1 MANSVFK
8 LKVETSEYDANI
20 KKAAEGIQHLA
31 SVAHKAGGE
40 LTGLDKAEIDYLK
53 TLGDMPTM
61 SHTAAS
67 ATRELEKAYKELT
80 VVYNN
85 LNDVEKADEGGKA
98 LAASLD
104 NLRQRAQES
113 RQHLDAATQS
123 LQNNGQAGKESSSI
137 LDKLASKFTINIDAI
152 KLFKVG
158 LNAAEGALNV
168 AKDAFFASEATVDEW
183 GRTMEAGK
191 SVYQGFLNALNTGDI
206 SGYLDNINDIVN
218 AARTAYNELDRLRTM
233 KRIQTPQISSRQA
246 ENDRLRMMIQSG
258 RYIAPIDGRKATMQ
272 NGQIL
277 TPEQIRVLE
286 RQLQSG
292 MQHMVT
298 LVGNEVKQ
306 STKAIN
312 AVYDKQAKE
321 LGLTQK
327 EFRKGTSSMEEF
339 DKRIQGYQDYRAFER
354 QHTIYDDRT
363 GIGHRDNA
371 VNPYEAYKAWGVFR
385 VDGDKYGQ
393 LVQLI
398 QQRDQQMGQAYG
410 MQSQAY
416 RAINKVEGITPHKI
430 VGSTSTTTTTTS
442 KQTPQQRAQE
452 SFAKAEQNYKQAL
465 EQAAMELQAGTI
477 TRAEAKKKEMQAAEQ
492 RWKAIGDAR
501 NISDSENLR
510 KAQDEAAANYKAL
523 AAEVKTAT
531 EHQKAI
537 DKATRDLENANQKL
551 AAARTEM
558 AQAKQ
563 QGDLQAYNTAKDKA
577 TAAQKEVMRLEKVK
591 VNVETGTVDLPD
603 IPTEITQKV
612 DFLANTRNI
621 DAAISYVKKEMD
633 TIPVGTIEFNLD
645 QTKLADLTTL
655 KTLISEQMK
664 NGLQIDPNFAQSMF
678 SNILAGKDIEN
689 TTWQAQVD
697 NINKNR
703 TANGRTPLKI
713 NYKTGEKENDKD
725 KEKKTTS
732 EETLQG
738 IQTMVGSLQSIA
750 GGINQLG
757 IELPQ
762 ELTNIFGVLQT
773 ITGIV
778 GAIQSMQTV
787 GALLG
792 IFHNG
797 GVVPTFAQGGLIGR
811 AADGMMIP
819 GNSMSGDRL
828 RLPVDGGRGMIG
840 VNSGE
845 LILNRAQQGVI
856 ASQLEGIGQMSNGTP
871 YITGELIFLGLNN
884 YLKSTGRGEIMTSRF
899 KG

>member
-61 SHTAAS
+61 SHNAAS

-104 NLRQRAQES
+104 KLRQRAQES

-152 KLFKVG
+152 KLFKGG

-183 GRTMEAGK
+183 GRTMEASK

-430 VGSTSTTTTTTS
+430 VGGGGTGGGGI
-442 KQTPQQRAQE
+442 TPQQRAQE
-452 SFAKAEQNYKQAL
+452 SFTKAEQNYKQAL
-465 EQAAMELQAGTI
+465 EQAAMELEAGTI

-501 NISDSENLR
+501 NINDSENLR
-510 KAQDEAAANYKAL
+510 KAQDEAADEYKRL
-523 AAEVKTAT
+523 AAEVKTIT
-531 EHQKAI
+531 EHQKAL
-537 DKATRDLENANQKL
+537 DKATRDLEQANQKL
-551 AAARTEM
+551 ATARTEM

-577 TAAQKEVMRLEKVK
+577 TAAQKEVTRLEKVK
-591 VNVETGTVDLPD
+591 VNVETGTVNLPD
-603 IPTEITQKV
+603 IPTEMTQKV
-612 DFLANTRNI
+612 DFQANTRNI

-633 TIPVGTIEFNLD
+633 TIPVGTIAFNLD

-655 KTLISEQMK
+655 KTLITEQVK

-678 SNILAGKDIEN
+678 SNILTGKDIEN

-703 TANGRTPLKI
+703 TTNGRTPLKI
-713 NYKTGEKENDKD
+713 NYKTGEKEGKNEDD
-725 KEKKTTS
+725 QKKTS
-732 EETLQG
+732 EEQLQG
-738 IQTMVGSLQSIA
+738 IQTMIGSLQSIV

-778 GAIQSMQTV
+778 GAIQSMQTI
-787 GALLG
+787 GTFLG

-797 GVVPTFAQGGLIGR
+797 GLIGR
-811 AADGMMIP
+811 AAGGMMIP

-845 LILNRAQQGVI
+845 LVLNRAQQGNL
-856 ASQLEGIGQMSNGTP
+856 ASQLQGGGQMSNGTP
-871 YITGELIFLGLNN
+871 YITGELIYLGLNN
-884 YLKSTGRGEIMTSRF
+884 YLKSTGRGEMMTSRF

>member
-104 NLRQRAQES
+104 KLRQRAQES

-430 VGSTSTTTTTTS
+430 VGGTTTTTTTT

-452 SFAKAEQNYKQAL
+452 SFTKAEQNYKQAL

-477 TRAEAKKKEMQAAEQ
+477 TRAEAKKKEMQAAET

-501 NISDSENLR
+501 NINDSENLR
-510 KAQDEAAANYKAL
+510 QAQDEAAAEYKRL
-523 AAEVKTAT
+523 AAEVNARI
-531 EHQKAI
+531 EAQK
-537 DKATRDLENANQKL
+537 KQQEATRQLE
-551 AAARTEM
+551 
-558 AQAKQ
+558 QAEKKVADAMEKSADAWRK
-563 QGDLQAYNTAKDKA
+563 GDLQGYMQ
-577 TAAQKEVMRLEKVK
+577 AQKSVGGDVSPAIGSDAFRYTSGNLDAFIGNLKQQLSQADI
-591 VNVETGTVDLPD
+591 GSDLYNNLTAQLSD
-603 IPTEITQKV
+603 ATLLGNLIQTAIK
-612 DFLANTRNI
+612 NGI
-621 DAAISYVKKEMD
+621 DM
-633 TIPVGTIEFNLD
+633 TEFNPQELWSKVFGD
-645 QTKLADLTTL
+645 KPGDYISNEDWQKKLGIISKQT
-655 KTLISEQMK
+655 
-664 NGLQIDPNFAQSMF
+664 
-678 SNILAGKDIEN
+678 GK
-689 TTWQAQVD
+689 
-697 NINKNR
+697 
-703 TANGRTPLKI
+703 KI
-713 NYKTGEKENDKD
+713 QFNPQTGEIRDGKKKGSDDLQEFSKD
-725 KEKKTTS
+725 FSAITGS
-732 EETLQG
+732 VNGILSG
-738 IQTMVGSLQSIA
+738 IQ
-750 GGINQLG
+750 NLG
-757 IELPQ
+757 IEIPEGLAK
-762 ELTNIFGVLQT
+762 T
-773 ITGIV
+773 I
-778 GAIQSMQTV
+778 GAIQTISSILTAILAITSIIQASSTANATASWIDAIIPFAHGGMIKAFSGTLV
-787 GALLG
+787 G
-792 IFHNG
+792 N
-797 GVVPTFAQGGLIGR
+797 TY
-811 AADGMMIP
+811 
-819 GNSMSGDRL
+819 SGDQL
-828 RLPVDGGRGMIG
+828 RGIDNQGQLYGL
-840 VNSGE
+840 NAGE
-845 LILNRAQQGVI
+845 VVLNRAQVGTL
-856 ASQLEGIGQMSNGTP
+856 ASQLQGGMGAMQLSAI
-871 YITGELIFLGLNN
+871 ITGEQLRLVLNN
-884 YLKSTGRGEIMTSRF
+884 NGRRTGRGEYVTTNFR
-899 KG
+899 

>member
-61 SHTAAS
+61 SRNAAS

-85 LNDVEKADEGGKA
+85 LNDVEKADEGGRA

-104 NLRQRAQES
+104 KLRQRAQES

-137 LDKLASKFTINIDAI
+137 LDTLASKFTINIDAI

-183 GRTMEAGK
+183 GRTMEASK

-298 LVGNEVKQ
+298 LVANEVKQ

-430 VGSTSTTTTTTS
+430 VGGGGTGGGGI
-442 KQTPQQRAQE
+442 TPQQRAQE
-452 SFAKAEQNYKQAL
+452 SFTKAEQNYKQAL
-465 EQAAMELQAGTI
+465 EQAALELQAGTI

-501 NISDSENLR
+501 NISDSPEL
-510 KAQDEAAANYKAL
+510 KQAQNEAAANYKAL
-523 AAEVKTAT
+523 AAEVNARI
-531 EHQKAI
+531 EAQK
-537 DKATRDLENANQKL
+537 KQQEATRQLE
-551 AAARTEM
+551 
-558 AQAKQ
+558 QAEKKVADAMEKSADAWRK
-563 QGDLQAYNTAKDKA
+563 GDLQGYMQ
-577 TAAQKEVMRLEKVK
+577 AQKSVGGDVSPAIGSDAFRYTSGNLDAFISNLKQQLSTADVGSELY
-591 VNVETGTVDLPD
+591 NNLTAQLADATTLGNLIETAIKNG
-603 IPTEITQKV
+603 
-612 DFLANTRNI
+612 I
-621 DAAISYVKKEMD
+621 DV
-633 TIPVGTIEFNLD
+633 TEFNPQELWSKVFGD
-645 QTKLADLTTL
+645 KPGDYISNEDWQKKLGIISKQT
-655 KTLISEQMK
+655 
-664 NGLQIDPNFAQSMF
+664 
-678 SNILAGKDIEN
+678 GK
-689 TTWQAQVD
+689 
-697 NINKNR
+697 
-703 TANGRTPLKI
+703 KI
-713 NYKTGEKENDKD
+713 QFNPQTGEIRDGKKKGSDDLQEFSKD
-725 KEKKTTS
+725 FSAITGS
-732 EETLQG
+732 VNGILSG
-738 IQTMVGSLQSIA
+738 IQ
-750 GGINQLG
+750 NLG
-757 IELPQ
+757 IEIPEGLAK
-762 ELTNIFGVLQT
+762 T
-773 ITGIV
+773 I
-778 GAIQSMQTV
+778 GAIQTISSILTAILAITSIIQASSTANATASWIDAIIPFAHGGMIKAFSGTLV
-787 GALLG
+787 G
-792 IFHNG
+792 N
-797 GVVPTFAQGGLIGR
+797 TY
-811 AADGMMIP
+811 
-819 GNSMSGDRL
+819 SGDQL
-828 RLPVDGGRGMIG
+828 RGIDNQGQLYGL
-840 VNSGE
+840 NAGE
-845 LILNRAQQGVI
+845 VVLNRAQTGNI
-856 ASQLEGIGQMSNGTP
+856 ASQLQGGMGAMQLSAI
-871 YITGELIFLGLNN
+871 ITGEQLRLVLNN
-884 YLKSTGRGEIMTSRF
+884 NGRRTGRGEYVTTNFR
-899 KG
+899 

>member
-61 SHTAAS
+61 SRNAAS

-104 NLRQRAQES
+104 KLRQRAQES

-123 LQNNGQAGKESSSI
+123 LQNNGQAGKKSSSI
-137 LDKLASKFTINIDAI
+137 LDNLASKFTINIDAI

-183 GRTMEAGK
+183 GRTMEASK

-233 KRIQTPQISSRQA
+233 KRIQSPQISSRQA

-277 TPEQIRVLE
+277 TPEQIKVLE

-292 MQHMVT
+292 MQQMVT

-430 VGSTSTTTTTTS
+430 VGGGGTGGGGI
-442 KQTPQQRAQE
+442 TPQQRAE
-452 SFAKAEQNYKQAL
+452 NGLEKAEQNYQQAL
-465 EQAAMELQAGTI
+465 EQAALELQAGTI
-477 TRAEAKKKEMQAAEQ
+477 TRAEAKKKEMQAAEA

-510 KAQDEAAANYKAL
+510 KAQDEAAAEYTRL
-523 AAEVKTAT
+523 AGEVKQMDDAIKAAKIKWETGASGFNAETMTAWM
-531 EHQKAI
+531 KG
-537 DKATRDLENANQKL
+537 R
-551 AAARTEM
+551 
-558 AQAKQ
+558 
-563 QGDLQAYNTAKDKA
+563 QGDLQHANYGTEQYNNI
-577 TAAQKEVMRLEKVK
+577 AA
-591 VNVETGTVDLPD
+591 
-603 IPTEITQKV
+603 
-612 DFLANTRNI
+612 NI
-621 DAAISYVKKEMD
+621 ADMT
-633 TIPVGTIEFNLD
+633 TI
-645 QTKLADLTTL
+645 
-655 KTLISEQMK
+655 KTLIEQRLKAGMEAADTD
-664 NGLQIDPNFAQSMF
+664 GIMEQLWERVFDGE
-678 SNILAGKDIEN
+678 NIPDEV
-689 TTWQAQVD
+689 WQLLTD
-697 NINKNR
+697 KINEKLKEMNLD
-703 TANGRTPLKI
+703 PLKI
-713 NYKTGEKENDKD
+713 DFKTGEVAKTEKDNKKNDD
-725 KEKKTTS
+725 RRQEAIYS
-732 EETLQG
+732 NIGRIASSVQGMFSTLESMG
-738 IQTMVGSLQSIA
+738 IEIPDELQSMVSGLQSIMEFMSAMTALITTIAGTSTIKALPIIGTFAHNGAVIHAA
-750 GGINQLG
+750 GGA
-757 IELPQ
+757 
-762 ELTNIFGVLQT
+762 V
-773 ITGIV
+773 TGN
-778 GAIQSMQTV
+778 TY
-787 GALLG
+787 
-792 IFHNG
+792 
-797 GVVPTFAQGGLIGR
+797 
-811 AADGMMIP
+811 
-819 GNSMSGDRL
+819 SGDKIPAML
-828 RLPVDGGRGMIG
+828 
-840 VNSGE
+840 NAGE
-845 LILNRAQQGVI
+845 VVLNRAQTGNI
-856 ASQLEGIGQMSNGTP
+856 ASQLSGNNGGGQNAQP
-871 YITGELIFLGLNN
+871 FVTGDIIYLGLQN
-884 YLKSTGRGEIMTSRF
+884 YLQENGYGKLMTTNMR
-899 KG
+899 

>member
-104 NLRQRAQES
+104 KLRQRAQES

-430 VGSTSTTTTTTS
+430 VGGSTSTTTTT

-452 SFAKAEQNYKQAL
+452 SFTKAEQNYKQAL

-477 TRAEAKKKEMQAAEQ
+477 TRAEAKKKEMQAAEA
-492 RWKAIGDAR
+492 RWRAIGDAR
-501 NISDSENLR
+501 NINDSENLR

-577 TAAQKEVMRLEKVK
+577 TAAQQEITRLEKVK
-591 VNVETGTVDLPD
+591 VDVETGKVDLPD

-612 DFLANTRNI
+612 DFEANTRNI

-633 TIPVGTIEFNLD
+633 TIPVGTIAFNLD

-655 KTLISEQMK
+655 KTLITEQVK

-678 SNILAGKDIEN
+678 QNILAGKDIEN

-697 NINKNR
+697 NINKERNEMEL
-703 TANGRTPLKI
+703 NPLKI
-713 NYKTGEKENDKD
+713 DYKTGEVAKPEKET
-725 KEKKTTS
+725 KKLTDEISTLTS
-732 EETLQG
+732 GL
-738 IQTMVGSLQSIA
+738 SSIA
-750 GGINQLG
+750 GGLKSMGIDLPAEVDQVIGVIQGVTSVIEGVNAVISIFSTSTMAANTFALG
-757 IELPQ
+757 ANTAALWAVAA
-762 ELTNIFGVLQT
+762 TNFFPF
-773 ITGIV
+773 
-778 GAIQSMQTV
+778 A
-787 GALLG
+787 
-792 IFHNG
+792 NG
-797 GVVPTFAQGGLIGR
+797 GVVH
-811 AADGMMIP
+811 AANGYVDG
-819 GNSMSGDRL
+819 NTYSGDKIPAL
-828 RLPVDGGRGMIG
+828 L
-840 VNSGE
+840 NAGE
-845 LILNRAQQGVI
+845 LVLNRAQQGNL
-856 ASQLEGIGQMSNGTP
+856 ASQLEGGVGAMQLSAI
-871 YITGELIFLGLNN
+871 ITGEQLRLVLNN
-884 YLKSTGRGEIMTSRF
+884 NGRRTGRGEYVTTNFR
-899 KG
+899 